1 MLILYA
7 LRDIAISMDS
17 ASLDLV
23 NIYIYIYIFCEE
35 KKFKALLIFVKH
47 PYLYNI

>member
-17 ASLDLV
+17 ASLDLM
-23 NIYIYIYIFCEE
+23 NIYIFCEE

>member
-17 ASLDLV
+17 ASLDLM
-23 NIYIYIYIFCEE
+23 IIYIFCEE
-35 KKFKALLIFVKH
+35 KKIKALLIFVKH